1 MPPAPFD
8 PCKQWLGIDAVDLVD
23 PRQVLGIAAQETD
36 ANTVRRAAQARLERL
51 HAVQPGPFEVA
62 RNALVKRVAE
72 ARDAVLAELA
82 APPPA
87 GSPGVAR
94 LSMPPPPGNATAP
107 RQRAAAP
114 AVPRVP
120 PVPTVPRPAAPA
132 MPIADV
138 GGFDSAPTPV
148 IEVRRPVVYRKKS
161 SGGGVLL
168 FLIAGLAAAAGG
180 LYWYKFRPERAAAKR
195 PATDVAM
202 AGERRPEPKPAATPR
217 GPEKPP
223 TPPEPEPTPQPQSE
237 PTPEPV
243 PEPAPQ
249 PEPTPEPK
257 PMPRPTPEP
266 TPEPQPPAEPAPEP
280 ERPAPTEDPKKI
292 EASLR
297 RVAESLRAADFL
309 AATAAAK
316 EAAAAAQT
324 KASRERVERWT
335 ELVTFAEGFADYRT
349 QALDSVTPGVEFD
362 IDDKKIIVVEI
373 DDEKFIYRFA
383 GKNRTT
389 PRNRIPGG
397 ILMAIVTGWFD
408 DKPAND
414 LFIGAY
420 HATKEEPDLDKAR
433 ASWERAA
440 ARGADASP
448 LLPLLDDPLL
458 TAAP

>member
-23 PRQVLGIAAQETD
+23 PRRVLGIAAQETD

-82 APPPA
+82 APPRT

-107 RQRAAAP
+107 GQRAAAP
-114 AVPRVP
+114 TVPRVP
-120 PVPTVPRPAAPA
+120 PVPTVPRPAAP
-132 MPIADV
+132 IVDV
-138 GGFDSAPTPV
+138 GGLDGAPTPA
-148 IEVRRPVVYRKKS
+148 IEVRRPLVYRKKS

-180 LYWYKFRPERAAAKR
+180 LYWYKFRPERPAAKR
-195 PATDVAM
+195 PANDVAM
-202 AGERRPEPKPAATPR
+202 TKERRPEPEPAATPR
-217 GPEKPP
+217 LSENPP
-223 TPPEPEPTPQPQSE
+223 APPEPEPTPQPE
-237 PTPEPV
+237 PEP
-243 PEPAPQ
+243 ESAPQ
-249 PEPTPEPK
+249 PEPAPEPK
-257 PMPRPTPEP
+257 PMARPTPEP
-266 TPEPQPPAEPAPEP
+266 PPETQPPAEPAPEP
-280 ERPAPTEDPKKI
+280 EPPAPTEDPKKI
-292 EASLR
+292 EASLQ
-297 RVAESLRAADFL
+297 RVAESLRAADFA

-324 KASRERVERWT
+324 KASRERVERWA

-349 QALDSVTPGVEFD
+349 QALASVTPGVEFD
-362 IDDKKIIVVEI
+362 IDGKKIIVVEI

-440 ARGADASP
+440 ARGADASL

-458 TAAP
+458 TGP